1 MLQSILNDDV
11 QYLQNKKVAKND
23 IGSKVSI
30 YDVELFNV
38 NVAICLGEIV
48 DTFIDK
54 LIYYCPVYL
63 IITKLNV
70 ERIGYFEFYKQELS
84 MISDKDGEINI
95 SLLEGPLLFNYVD
108 SDYLINKV
116 SKDQFLKKFMLEEE
130 EFNRITLDKS
140 KTKKK
145 KTAAEKKDGDKDPVG
160 ETITPAASAALS
172 SSLQRGETKGE
183 SKTKREKIYNEIN
196 NIPEIQKIKSNG
208 EKTLNNELFIA
219 SKKEYLTD
227 IKSYKGGSDEFWIQ
241 GFYNNKHFSIQDV
254 ESNGDCFFATL
265 REAFKTMGVTVNVST
280 LRNLLSRKLTQEDY
294 KFNKTVFNDTKK
306 TLKEYQQKYK
316 KISATII
323 EKTKEKTILLQK
335 ASKEKDDRSK
345 MTLKKKQIDKM
356 TANLLKLQ
364 TEKQR
369 IRKAFSLSNEI
380 YKGKLFMKNV
390 KSFEDYLK
398 VINTT
403 EYWADELAIS
413 ILEVLFNIK
422 VIIISEERF
431 DAGEPNV
438 LTCGTTILKPIEKR
452 GEFNPKYYILINH
465 TGNHYKLIKYKEK
478 AMFTFYELPNIIR
491 ENIKKDCPKSLYKLI
506 PLFKLFFEK

>member
-63 IITKLNV
+63 IVTKLNV

-116 SKDQFLKKFMLEEE
+116 SKDQFLKKFILEEE
-130 EFNRITLDKS
+130 EFNKITLDKS
-140 KTKKK
+140 KTKKLK
-145 KTAAEKKDGDKDPVG
+145 SETEKKDNDTVGDA
-160 ETITPAASAALS
+160 ITSVSPAASAALS
-172 SSLQRGETKGE
+172 SSIQKGETKGE
-183 SKTKREKIYNEIN
+183 TKGEKIYDEIN

-208 EKTLNNELFIA
+208 EKALNNELFIA
-219 SKKEYLTD
+219 SKKEYLAD

-241 GFYNNKHFSIQDV
+241 GFYNNEHFSIQDV

-294 KFNKTVFNDTKK
+294 KFNKTVFNDTRK

-316 KISATII
+316 KINATIT
-323 EKTKEKTILLQK
+323 EKTKEKTVLLQK

-345 MTLKKKQIDKM
+345 MSLKKKQIDKM

-380 YKGKLFMKNV
+380 YKSKLFMKNV

-422 VIIISEERF
+422 VVIISEERF

-452 GEFNPKYYILINH
+452 GEFNPKYYIIVNH
-465 TGNHYKLIKYKEK
+465 TGNHYKLIKYKNN
-478 AMFTFYELPNIIR
+478 AMFTFYELPDIIR